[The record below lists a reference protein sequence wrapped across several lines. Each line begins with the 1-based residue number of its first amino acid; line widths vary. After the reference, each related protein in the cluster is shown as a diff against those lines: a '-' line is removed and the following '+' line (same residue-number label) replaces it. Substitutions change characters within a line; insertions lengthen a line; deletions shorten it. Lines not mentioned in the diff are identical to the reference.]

1 MKNRECE
8 NCGADNELIVS
19 NCSYCGKSLVS
30 EENIEKETDELEDLI
45 QNCSAWIGKYEAMVS
60 DIGTLSN
67 AKQID
72 SMSAQPIFG
81 SLMAKSYGSNAVS
94 YSETLSNVHHYL
106 DLLEIKS
113 SESSILREKVA
124 QFKMRFERAKKKE
137 KDTQQKKVKLIIG
150 LVSALILIIVFSLI
164 MANI

>member
-1 MKNRECE
+1 
-8 NCGADNELIVS
+8 
-19 NCSYCGKSLVS
+19 
-30 EENIEKETDELEDLI
+30 
-45 QNCSAWIGKYEAMVS
+45 
-60 DIGTLSN
+60 
-67 AKQID
+67 
-72 SMSAQPIFG
+72 
-81 SLMAKSYGSNAVS
+81 
-94 YSETLSNVHHYL
+94 L

-164 MANI
+164 IANI